1 MRTCW
6 QHKHITYYSRSRHIG
21 IGMEIVCCLFYKN
34 SDVWYVQYCPFCW
47 VVECW
52 IMNCLIF
59 NARLL
64 NTNNNPHFCK
74 RLNNLQCDVF
84 DDWKWIVK
92 LIFFF
97 NVKST
102 NYVLARPFGNMP
114 RYLIGW
120 LADHIAVIIHISLC
134 CPCVLVHVKIIFAYL
149 NNAAIVQIT
158 F

>member
-1 MRTCW
+1 M
-6 QHKHITYYSRSRHIG
+6 
-21 IGMEIVCCLFYKN
+21 
-34 SDVWYVQYCPFCW
+34 QYCPFCW

-74 RLNNLQCDVF
+74 RFNNLQCDVF

-97 NVKST
+97 NVKT

-134 CPCVLVHVKIIFAYL
+134 CPCLPILAMLLSFKSLFKKDLLTQMHHVLL
-149 NNAAIVQIT
+149 IT
-158 F
+158 RIGKLDILVENLICSIRYGSLLPWWWNMRSCN